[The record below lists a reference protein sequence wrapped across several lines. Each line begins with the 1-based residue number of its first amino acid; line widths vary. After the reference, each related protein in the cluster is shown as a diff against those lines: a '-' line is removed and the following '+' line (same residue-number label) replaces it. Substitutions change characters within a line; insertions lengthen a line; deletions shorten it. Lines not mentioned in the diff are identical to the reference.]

1 MAKFQGITIEIG
13 GDSTGLADALK
24 EVNKPIKETDYAL
37 RQLDSIAKIDKTASL
52 KNWATR
58 QKLVRQEIE
67 ETEAKQQVLN
77 QALKDANNNYWTDKT
92 SAGYIELQK
101 EIAQTEAKLKDLNSQ
116 TLSFQSVGSA
126 LGSMLGTGLV
136 AGFKV
141 LTTTIVA
148 SATAMA
154 SVGTA
159 IAKITLDAGAQADD
173 LNTMAKVYGITT
185 EELQK
190 FSYASALIDVD
201 VSTLTGSM
209 TKLTKA
215 MNSAESGT
223 GATAEAFNQLGVAIT
238 DSEGNFRDRNEVF
251 TETIKALGEIS
262 DETQRDALAMQIFG
276 KSAMELNPLIL
287 GGAEDLEK
295 YGKQAEEFGL
305 ILSQDMLDTLNDAN
319 DQFDIFKA
327 SIKQGGLILGSQF
340 APVLTQVGQGLNEFV
355 FAMAQAFQEGGLSGM
370 ITEFVSQVETS
381 LPTLIEAFATGVQN
395 LIAYISEHSE
405 EFVTKGIEL
414 VLQLANG
421 LIQGLPDLMANV
433 GVLISNIISGIAN
446 NFPSIVETGLNLV
459 GALIQGTINAIPN
472 LLKAGVDIVKGLWNG
487 IKSASSWLW
496 DRIKEWC
503 NDLVGGIK
511 RFFKISSPSKVFA
524 DEVGLYLAEGI
535 GVGFEKEMP
544 QVEKD
549 MKNALSDLSANV
561 KTSMNPN
568 VNTKVGNYQ
577 FVHQITINTNGN
589 LTEEQVNELSR
600 KIVNDVSIDLGR
612 RVFA

>member
-1 MAKFQGITIEIG
+1 MAKFEGITIVIDG
-13 GDSTGLADALK
+13 NTDPLQKALK
-24 EVNKPIKETDYAL
+24 EVNKPINETDYAL
-37 RQLDSIAKIDKTASL
+37 RQLNSLTKIDGGGGIDRWITK
-52 KNWATR
+52 
-58 QKLVRQEIE
+58 QKLIKREIQ
-67 ETEAKQQVLN
+67 ETEDKQKLLNEALAK
-77 QALKDANNNYWTDKT
+77 ADAEGMDKT

-101 EIAQTEAKLKDLNSQ
+101 EIAQTEKKLKDLNAQ

-126 LGSMLGTGLV
+126 LGNMLGSGLIM
-136 AGFKV
+136 GFKA

-154 SVGTA
+154 SMGTA

-190 FSYASALIDVD
+190 FAYASELIDVD

-215 MNSAESGT
+215 MDSASSGT
-223 GATAEAFNQLGVAIT
+223 GASAEAFEQLGVAIT
-238 DSEGNFRDRNEVF
+238 DSDGNFKDRNEVF

-295 YGKQAEEFGL
+295 YSEQAEKFGL
-305 ILSQDMLDTLNDAN
+305 ILSQDMLDTLNEAN

-340 APVLTQVGQGLNEFV
+340 APYLTMVGQGLNDFV
-355 FAMAQAFQEGGLSGM
+355 FSMAQAFQEGGLSGM
-370 ITEFVSQVETS
+370 ITEFVSQIEET
-381 LPTLIEAFATGVQN
+381 LPTIIETFGNGVNSLI
-395 LIAYISEHSE
+395 LYLSEHAE
-405 EFVTKGIEL
+405 EFTTKGIEMIL
-414 VLQLANG
+414 KLGEGFIQSLPS
-421 LIQGLPDLMANV
+421 LIQNVSVLMANV
-433 GVLISNIISGIAN
+433 ISGIAS
-446 NFPSIVETGLNLV
+446 NFPSIIQTGLELV

-472 LLKAGVDIVKGLWNG
+472 LMKAGVDIVKGLWNG

-503 NDLVGGIK
+503 SDLVGGIK
-511 RFFKISSPSKVFA
+511 RFFRISSPSKVFA

>member
-1 MAKFQGITIEIG
+1 MAKFEGITIVIDG
-13 GDSTGLADALK
+13 NTDPLQKALK
-24 EVNKPIKETDYAL
+24 EVNKPINETDYAL
-37 RQLDSIAKIDKTASL
+37 RQLNSLTKIDGGGGIDRWITK
-52 KNWATR
+52 
-58 QKLVRQEIE
+58 QKLIKREIQ
-67 ETEAKQQVLN
+67 ETEDKQKLLNEALAK
-77 QALKDANNNYWTDKT
+77 ADAEGMDKT

-101 EIAQTEAKLKDLNSQ
+101 EIAQTEKKLKDLNAQ

-126 LGSMLGTGLV
+126 LGNMLGSGLTM
-136 AGFKV
+136 GFKA

-154 SVGTA
+154 SMGTA

-215 MNSAESGT
+215 MDSAQSGS
-223 GATAEAFNQLGVAIT
+223 GSAAEAFSQLGVAIT
-238 DSEGNFRDRNEVF
+238 DSEGNFKDRNEVF

-295 YGKQAEEFGL
+295 YSEQAEKFGL
-305 ILSQDMLDTLNDAN
+305 ILSQDMLDELNSVN
-319 DQFDIFKA
+319 DQMDIFKA

-340 APVLTQVGQGLNEFV
+340 APYLTMVGQGLNDFV
-355 FAMAQAFQEGGLSGM
+355 FSMAQAFQEGGLSGM
-370 ITEFVSQVETS
+370 ITEFVSQIEET
-381 LPTLIEAFATGVQN
+381 LPN
-395 LIAYISEHSE
+395 LIQVFGDGINNLILYLSEHAE
-405 EFVTKGIEL
+405 EFTTKGIEL
-414 VLQLANG
+414 ILKLG
-421 LIQGLPDLMANV
+421 EGFIQSLPSLMENV
-433 GVLISNIISGIAN
+433 SVLISNVISGIVN

-459 GALIQGTINAIPN
+459 GALIQGTINGIPN

-503 NDLVGGIK
+503 SDLVGGIK
-511 RFFKISSPSKVFA
+511 RFFRISSPSKVMA
-524 DEVGLYLAEGI
+524 DEVGIYMAEGI
-535 GVGFEKEMP
+535 GLGFEKEMP
-544 QVEKD
+544 EVEKD

>member
-37 RQLDSIAKIDKTASL
+37 RQLDSIAKIDNTAGL

-58 QKLVRQEIE
+58 QKLVKQAIE
-67 ETEAKQQVLN
+67 ETEAKQKVLN
-77 QALKDANNNYWTDKT
+77 EALKQADASGVEKT

-126 LGSMLGTGLV
+126 LGSMLGTGLT

-154 SVGTA
+154 SMGTA

-173 LNTMAKVYGITT
+173 LNTMAKVYGIATD
-185 EELQK
+185 ELQK
-190 FSYASALIDVD
+190 FQYASALIDVD

-215 MNSAESGT
+215 MDSAQSGT
-223 GATAEAFNQLGVAIT
+223 GATAEAFNQLGVSIV
-238 DSEGNFRDRNEVF
+238 DSEGNFKSRNEVF

-295 YGKQAEEFGL
+295 YGEQAEKFGL
-305 ILSQDMLDTLNDAN
+305 ILSQDMLDTLNEAN

-340 APVLTQVGQGLNEFV
+340 APILTQVGQGLNDFV
-355 FAMAQAFQEGGLSGM
+355 FSMAQAFQEGGLSGM
-370 ITEFVSQVETS
+370 ITEFVSQIEET
-381 LPTLIEAFATGVQN
+381 LPN
-395 LIAYISEHSE
+395 LIQVFSDGVNNLILYLSEHAE
-405 EFVTKGIEL
+405 EFTTKGIEMIL
-414 VLQLANG
+414 KLGEGFIQSLPS
-421 LIQGLPDLMANV
+421 LIQNVSVLIANV
-433 GVLISNIISGIAN
+433 ISGIAS
-446 NFPSIVETGLNLV
+446 NFPSIVQTGLDLV
-459 GALIQGTINAIPN
+459 GALIQGTINAIPS

-503 NDLVGGIK
+503 SDLVGGIK
-511 RFFKISSPSKVFA
+511 RFFRISSPSKVFA

-544 QVEKD
+544 SVEKD

-589 LTEEQVNELSR
+589 LTEEQVEALSR
-600 KIVNDVSIDLGR
+600 KIVNDVSVDLGR

>member
-1 MAKFQGITIEIG
+1 MAKFQGITIEID
-13 GDSTGLADALK
+13 GDTTGLAKALK
-24 EVNKPIKETDYAL
+24 DVDKPIKETDYAL
-37 RQLDSIAKIDKTASL
+37 RQLDSIAKIDKTAGL
-52 KNWATR
+52 KNWLTR
-58 QKLVRQEIE
+58 QKLVTQEIK
-67 ETEAKQQVLN
+67 ETEEKQRVLN
-77 QALKDANNNYWTDKT
+77 EALKQAEASGMKKT

-101 EIAQTEAKLKDLNSQ
+101 EIAETEKKLKDLNSQ

-126 LGSMLGTGLV
+126 LGSMLGGSLV
-136 AGFKV
+136 TGFKV

-148 SATAMA
+148 GATAMA
-154 SVGTA
+154 SMGTA

-215 MNSAESGT
+215 MDSAQSGT

-251 TETIKALGEIS
+251 TDTIKALGEIS

-295 YGKQAEEFGL
+295 YSEQAEKFGL
-305 ILSQDMLDTLNDAN
+305 ILSQDMLDQLNDVN
-319 DQFDIFKA
+319 DQMDIFKA
-327 SIKQGGLILGSQF
+327 SIKQGGMILGSQF
-340 APVLTQVGQGLNEFV
+340 APILSKVGQGLNEFV
-355 FAMAQAFQEGGLSGM
+355 FEMAQAFQEGGLSGM
-370 ITEFVSQVETS
+370 VTEFVTRIEET
-381 LPTLIEAFATGVQN
+381 LPSLIEVFGDGLNN
-395 LIAYISEHSE
+395 LIQYISEHAE
-405 EFVTKGIEL
+405 EFTAKGIEMIL
-414 VLQLANG
+414 KLGEGFIQSLPS
-421 LIQGLPDLMANV
+421 LIQNV
-433 GVLISNIISGIAN
+433 SVLISNVISGIVS

-472 LLKAGVDIVKGLWNG
+472 LAKAGVDIVRGLWNG
-487 IKSASSWLW
+487 IKSASSWLM
-496 DRIKEWC
+496 DRIREWC
-503 NDLVGGIK
+503 DSIVNGIK
-511 RFFKISSPSKVFA
+511 RFFRISSPSKVMA
-524 DEVGLYLAEGI
+524 DEVGLYMAEGI
-535 GVGFEKEMP
+535 GLGFEKEMP
-544 QVEKD
+544 EVEKE
-549 MKNALSDLSANV
+549 MKNALSDLTANV

-589 LTEEQVNELSR
+589 LTEEQVDELSR
-600 KIVNDVSIDLGR
+600 RIVNDVSIDIGR

>member
-1 MAKFQGITIEIG
+1 MAKFQGITIEIDG
-13 GDSTGLADALK
+13 NAKGLADALK
-24 EVNKPIKETDYAL
+24 DVNKPIKETDYAL
-37 RQLDSIAKIDKTASL
+37 RQLESLTKIDGGGGIDRWITK
-52 KNWATR
+52 
-58 QKLVRQEIE
+58 QKLIKKEIQD
-67 ETEAKQQVLN
+67 TEAKQNLLN
-77 QALKDANNNYWTDKT
+77 EALAKADASGVEKT

-126 LGSMLGTGLV
+126 LGSMLGGGLV
-136 AGFKV
+136 TSFKV
-141 LTTTIVA
+141 LTTTIMA

-154 SVGTA
+154 GIGTA

-201 VSTLTGSM
+201 MSTLTGSM

-215 MNSAESGT
+215 MDSAQSGT
-223 GATAEAFNQLGVAIT
+223 GATAEAFNQLGVSIT
-238 DSEGNFRDRNEVF
+238 DSEGNFKSRNEVF

-340 APVLTQVGQGLNEFV
+340 APYLTQVGQGLNDFV
-355 FAMAQAFQEGGLSGM
+355 FSMAQAFQEGGLSGM
-370 ITEFVSQVETS
+370 ITEFVSQIEET
-381 LPTLIEAFATGVQN
+381 LPN
-395 LIAYISEHSE
+395 LIQSVTDGITAIVGYITEHSE
-405 EFVTKGIEL
+405 EFVTKGIDL
-414 VLQLANG
+414 ILNLA
-421 LIQGLPDLMANV
+421 QGLLKGLPY
-433 GVLISNIISGIAN
+433 LISQLPLLISGIVVGITN
-446 NFPSIVETGLNLV
+446 NFPTILQTGISLI
-459 GALIQGTINAIPN
+459 GALAQGIIGSIPN
-472 LLKAGVDIVKGLWNG
+472 IAKAGIDIVKGLWNG
-487 IKSASSWLW
+487 IKSASSWLM
-496 DRIKEWC
+496 DRIREWC
-503 NDLVGGIK
+503 DNIVGGIK
-511 RFFKISSPSKVFA
+511 RFFRISSPSKVMA
-524 DEVGLYLAEGI
+524 DEVGLYMAEGI